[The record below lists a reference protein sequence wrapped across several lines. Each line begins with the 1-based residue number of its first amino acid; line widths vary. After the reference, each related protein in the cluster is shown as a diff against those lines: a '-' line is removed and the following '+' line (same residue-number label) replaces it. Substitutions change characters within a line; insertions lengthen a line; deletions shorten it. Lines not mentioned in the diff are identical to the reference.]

1 MQEAKIDISAMINDA
16 ISDSEVPK
24 IYANGFATGIGNG
37 DTLIVLQQNTIP
49 IAVLNLSF
57 TVAKTLTLKLGN
69 LIKEI
74 EDKADTVILTT
85 DNFSKALSEKGTDE
99 GKNETN

>member
-1 MQEAKIDISAMINDA
+1 VQKAKKDIPAMINDA
-16 ISDSEVPK
+16 ISDPEVPK

-37 DTLIVLQQNTIP
+37 DTVVVLQQNTIP

-74 EDKADTVILTT
+74 EDKANTVILTT
-85 DNFSKALSEKGTDE
+85 DNFSEALSEKSPNE
-99 GKNETN
+99 GKNADN